1 MSTAEHWLADVLLQF
16 RKTKQLADG
25 ALAQVSD
32 ADLFRAL
39 DAETNPIAIVMKHM
53 SGNMRSRWTDF
64 LTTDGEKPDRNRDG
78 EFEIAS
84 WDTRESIMA
93 AWENGWRCVFEAI
106 GALTPAD
113 LEKTVAIR
121 DEPHTVVQAIDRQLT
136 HYSYH
141 VGQIVLLAR
150 HFAGERWRSL
160 SIPRG
165 RSRDFEVA
173 KNGSTYLPA
182 DREADSPRNDS
193 HS

>member
-1 MSTAEHWLADVLLQF
+1 MNTVEHYLSDVLLQF

-39 DAETNPIAIVMKHM
+39 DEETNPIAIVMKHM

-78 EFEIAS
+78 EFEITS
-84 WDTRESIMA
+84 WDTRESITA

-106 GALTPAD
+106 GALAPAD
-113 LEKTVAIR
+113 LEKTITIR
-121 DEPHTVVQAIDRQLT
+121 GEPHTVVQAIDRQLT

-141 VGQIVLLAR
+141 VGQMVLLAR
-150 HFAGERWRSL
+150 HFAGGRWRSL

-173 KNGSTYLPA
+173 KDGSTYLPGKPDA
-182 DREADSPRNDS
+182 GGARER
-193 HS
+193 